1 MILALIPHILNFTVK
16 QQINNNS
23 PNCLF
28 SPCLSQSILAKIY
41 MLSEVDSNPIRVQR
55 KTEQGIQAPEAF
67 PALVLSVEGLAGRE
81 TGIL

>member
-1 MILALIPHILNFTVK
+1 M
-16 QQINNNS
+16 
-23 PNCLF
+23 LF
-28 SPCLSQSILAKIY
+28 
-41 MLSEVDSNPIRVQR
+41 EEDSNPIRVQR